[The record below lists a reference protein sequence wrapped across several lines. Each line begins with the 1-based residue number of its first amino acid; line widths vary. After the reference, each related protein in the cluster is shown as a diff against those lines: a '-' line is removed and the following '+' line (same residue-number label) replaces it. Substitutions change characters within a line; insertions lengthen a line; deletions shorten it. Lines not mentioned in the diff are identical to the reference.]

1 MASTLEMDTGIAE
14 TGVAAPRRTF
24 PRALRTYAF
33 LAAVIAGL
41 LLGVGLR
48 FVPAT
53 ASATPDNAAGQ
64 GAGSTACAAK

>member
-1 MASTLEMDTGIAE
+1 MDTGIAE
-14 TGVAAPRRTF
+14 TGVSATRRTF

-48 FVPAT
+48 FVPAS
-53 ASATPDNAAGQ
+53 ASATPDNAAQ
-64 GAGSTACAAK
+64 GAAATACAAR

>member
-1 MASTLEMDTGIAE
+1 MASTVEIDTGIGE

-24 PRALRTYAF
+24 RSLRTYTF

-53 ASATPDNAAGQ
+53 ASATPDNAAQ
-64 GAGSTACAAK
+64 GAGATACAAK

>member
-1 MASTLEMDTGIAE
+1 MARTVEIDTGIGE
-14 TGVAAPRRTF
+14 TGVGAPRRTF
-24 PRALRTYAF
+24 SRALRTYTF

-53 ASATPDNAAGQ
+53 ASATPDNAAQ
-64 GAGSTACAAK
+64 GAAATACAAK

>member
-1 MASTLEMDTGIAE
+1 MASTVEMDSGTTALG
-14 TGVAAPRRTF
+14 RTF

-33 LAAVIAGL
+33 LSAVVVGL

-53 ASATPDNAAGQ
+53 AAATPDSSGQ
-64 GAGSTACAAK
+64 GAAATACAAQ

>member
-1 MASTLEMDTGIAE
+1 MASTVEIDTGIGE

-24 PRALRTYAF
+24 PRALRTYTF

-53 ASATPDNAAGQ
+53 ASATPGNAAQ
-64 GAGSTACAAK
+64 GAGATACAAK

>member
-1 MASTLEMDTGIAE
+1 MASTMEINDGTG
-14 TGVAAPRRTF
+14 APARRV

-33 LAAVIAGL
+33 LTAVVAGL

-53 ASATPDNAAGQ
+53 AAATPDNAGGQ
-64 GAGSTACAAK
+64 GAGSTACAAQ